1 MNYLEKLRYLENYAY
16 RINKQKGCPYP
27 VSNQSVI
34 CGVVSKSQK
43 KAAAI
48 MQRAGATPVRSRKN
62 GPYEWELNGERWI
75 WFNASNPC
83 RGYRLYKCY
92 LDAMLDLETIQ
103 QVVWPTLAFYCC
115 ELKIIDTTKF

>member
-16 RINKQKGCPYP
+16 RINKQKGCPHP
-27 VSNQSVI
+27 VSNQVVI

-48 MQRAGATPVRSRKN
+48 MQRVGATPVRSGKG

-75 WFNASNPC
+75 WLNASNSC
-83 RGYRLYKCY
+83 GCRLYKCY
-92 LDAMLDLETIQ
+92 LDAMLDLEAVQ
-103 QVVWPTLAFYCC
+103 QIVLPALAHYCC